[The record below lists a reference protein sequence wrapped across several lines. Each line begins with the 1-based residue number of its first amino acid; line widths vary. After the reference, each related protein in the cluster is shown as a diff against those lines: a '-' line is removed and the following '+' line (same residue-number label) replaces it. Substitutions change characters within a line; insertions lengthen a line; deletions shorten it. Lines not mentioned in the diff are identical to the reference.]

1 MSVIEQ
7 KDKVAKVVPVS
18 DKYERQDIETAVND
32 AYNDG
37 YVVERLVRSD
47 DYIFIY
53 FKQEKLQ

>member
-18 DKYERQDIETAVND
+18 DKYEQQDIETAVND